1 MLDINMEFRKGVL
14 FVRLCGELTKDTVS
28 YLNKEVTE
36 RIRLNGIRNVVFNVE
51 ELDYIDLKGVHSLFY
66 NYEICHKQK
75 GKTLLCGLHDN
86 LVSKRI
92 KNSRLLSYMTPLE
105 SELNAF
111 GLMKI

>member
-1 MLDINMEFRKGVL
+1 MEFRKGIL

-28 YLNKEVTE
+28 YLNEEVTKKIQE
-36 RIRLNGIRNVVFNVE
+36 VGIRNVVFNIE

-86 LVSKRI
+86 LVTKRI
-92 KNSRLLSYMTPLE
+92 KNSRLLRYMIPLE

-111 GLMKI
+111 TEVCI